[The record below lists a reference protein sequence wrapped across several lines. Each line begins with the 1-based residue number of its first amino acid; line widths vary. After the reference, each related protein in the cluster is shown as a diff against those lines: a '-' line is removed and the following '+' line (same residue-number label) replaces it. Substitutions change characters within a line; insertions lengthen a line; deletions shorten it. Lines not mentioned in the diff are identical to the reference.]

1 MQKIDTTN
9 WQPFKVGDLFRIKSG
24 KGITKFEI
32 STHGGSLPA
41 IQSGEA
47 NFGCIGFIDKDYC
60 ISKGYVFSEGEC
72 LTVARSGSS
81 GYVGYQASQCV
92 VGDSAKI
99 LEPKFEAS
107 TLRLLF
113 LRAILMVNKK
123 KYAYI
128 DKVTNENYVR
138 DIILLPAI
146 DKNTP
151 NWQFMEDYMRGIEQR
166 AERALINLNCDK
178 KEVAKCINTKY
189 WQRFKLKDLFQI
201 MLSKGDIQAK
211 KMKDGDIPLIS
222 SGKFN
227 NGVCKHIAEGDGKA
241 EMFEANTITVDMFG
255 KSYFQPLSYYAV
267 SHGRVNIL
275 RPLFKINNWIALYI
289 VSILDAS
296 FSQRYSFT
304 GMCNQEMLM
313 SEQLSLPATPDGEPD
328 WQYMEM
334 YMRGVEA
341 IAKNKIDALQ
351 QSKKST
357 SPTPQT
363 PFTNYGTVNI
373 IDNSRNYNIK

>member
-9 WQPFKVGDLFRIKSG
+9 WLPFKVGDLFRIKGG

-32 STHGGSLPA
+32 STHEGSLPA

-47 NFGCIGFIDKDYC
+47 NFGCIGYIDKDYC
-60 ISKGYVFSEGEC
+60 ISKGYVLSEGEC

-81 GYVGYQASQCV
+81 GYVGHQASQCV

-99 LEPKFEAS
+99 LEPKFEAN

-128 DKVTNENYVR
+128 DKVTNENYAR

-146 DKNTP
+146 DKTTP
-151 NWQFMEDYMRGIEQR
+151 NWQYMEDYMRGIEQKT
-166 AERALINLNCDK
+166 ASTLLALSILHRNSKRVNTCYWEEFDLK
-178 KEVAKCINTKY
+178 KLGFKNYHGKRLTK
-189 WQRFKLKDLFQI
+189 QDRI
-201 MLSKGDIQAK
+201 
-211 KMKDGDIPLIS
+211 DGSIPFITA
-222 SGKFN
+222 GKENQGVVGNIGN
-227 NGVCKHIAEGDGKA
+227 NWPVYHNPI
-241 EMFEANTITVDMFG
+241 TIDMFG
-255 KSYFQPLSYYAV
+255 NVFYHQGNYAGDDNIYFFVNDDINDFCKLFIVTSINKALKSIFAYVDQFRQDNADSL
-267 SHGRVNIL
+267 
-275 RPLFKINNWIALYI
+275 KIK
-289 VSILDAS
+289 
-296 FSQRYSFT
+296 
-304 GMCNQEMLM
+304 
-313 SEQLSLPATPDGEPD
+313 LPATPDGEPD

-351 QSKKST
+351 QSKQSVA
-357 SPTPQT
+357 PTPQT
-363 PFTNYGTVNI
+363 PFTNYGTVSCPEK
-373 IDNSRNYNIK
+373 SRHIVKQ